1 MHSNGPPV
9 GGPRRYSW
17 HLSFSAWLTLRGALR
32 RLAIRD
38 GKYRLPIGSHLDW
51 RVGYLVNL
59 ELHHSA
65 SRFGIEIEATYV
77 SGHARELPAP
87 FLDSPC
93 T

>member
-1 MHSNGPPV
+1 MDSNGPLV
-9 GGPRRYSW
+9 GCPGRYSW
-17 HLSFSAWLTLRGALR
+17 HLSFSAWLILRGAFR

-38 GKYRLPIGSHLDW
+38 IKYRLPIGSHLDW

-65 SRFGIEIEATYV
+65 SRFGIEIEVKYV
-77 SGHARELPAP
+77 SSHARELPAP